1 MDNNRTIQLLSL
13 FYAHKLHVN
22 EACKTPETP
31 SDAMMNLC
39 HDIIDGLK
47 SVYAHD
53 IIEILKQDH
62 EAFDIEAADIPQ
74 FSDFD
79 MCAYRTPYLVLASR
93 QKDISYAQMGFML
106 LRSPKKEGAYFKY
119 GENQAKTAAQIG
131 LCHVKR
137 GKINASY
144 LGLAFCAL
152 TQEEQ
157 KKILP
162 KLLLFVPI
170 VQNYFVADRSQEL
183 IDSYFSSLS
192 ESTQKRRIGNVRTLI
207 QIVEKQLEDEL

>member
-1 MDNNRTIQLLSL
+1 MDDSRTIQLLSL
-13 FYAHKLHVN
+13 FYAHKLHVD
-22 EACKTPETP
+22 EICRTPETP

-39 HDIIDGLK
+39 RDIIDALK
-47 SVYAHD
+47 SVSAHD
-53 IIEILKQDH
+53 VIEILQQNHK
-62 EAFDIEAADIPQ
+62 AFEIGTADIPQ

-79 MCAYRTPYLVLASR
+79 MCAYRTPYLVLASG
-93 QKDISYAQMGFML
+93 QKDISFAQMGFML

-157 KKILP
+157 KEILP
-162 KLLLFVPI
+162 KLLLYIPI
-170 VQNYFVADRSQEL
+170 VQNYFVANRSQEL
-183 IDSYFSSLS
+183 IDSYFTALS

-207 QIVEKQLEDEL
+207 QIVENQLGNEL

>member
-1 MDNNRTIQLLSL
+1 MDDSRTIQLLSL
-13 FYAHKLHVN
+13 FYAHKLHVD
-22 EACKTPETP
+22 EICRTPETP

-39 HDIIDGLK
+39 RDIIDALK
-47 SVYAHD
+47 SVSAHD
-53 IIEILKQDH
+53 VIEILQQNHK
-62 EAFDIEAADIPQ
+62 AFEIGTADIPQ

-79 MCAYRTPYLVLASR
+79 MCAYRTPYLVLASG
-93 QKDISYAQMGFML
+93 QKDISFAQMGFML

-157 KKILP
+157 KEILP
-162 KLLLFVPI
+162 KLLLYIPI
-170 VQNYFVADRSQEL
+170 VQNYFVANRSQEL
-183 IDSYFSSLS
+183 IDSYFTALS

-207 QIVEKQLEDEL
+207 QIVENHLGNEL